1 MEKNNRNVSTKNK
14 DWILQ
19 TSETRRTFAKSTW
32 IPLRALSNEEKGIC
46 EKIGYVSE
54 YFGCGTVAL
63 PPESIDIGDKLSWNA
78 IGIGQDVEPYVYDDG
93 HYKSIDQYEYNEK
106 ECIGLNLVF
115 DYPQPIV
122 GGRKWTL
129 NPDLVV
135 ALGLIKEGN
144 TWVRPEEDFTIVA
157 RELFDEKGNHTLIE
171 IKKEYLLDYL
181 AARNHSLRLSYY
193 RQRVENIESLESS
206 PYNNLVNHE
215 EQRDNGQFELVIR
228 DLEDVYGG
236 SWALFRVWRTDIDE
250 EEDAPVMETEN
261 DKNTAYENSQGNR
274 TGFKGIRVA
283 GEFWRDEWIHHNNIS
298 TRVRRDVDQT
308 LPSFITETDGTT
320 MASINLNDED
330 IGRWLWFRSNIINE
344 LLNHRGFSLE
354 WYTAETGGIKS
365 TSGYKTHFGINSSS
379 FITVYARDIA
389 RLATWEQKIWAAY
402 NILPEGKVSSE
413 LLSAQV
419 KAQVAPTHAAEVL
432 LFKSMELLEDGFKNQ
447 YNVDL
452 FLNKIEETQF
462 TNEISRFLSTD
473 HASLLRL
480 AKELIRVFS
489 ERINKSELKKLSTH
503 PKKKDLG
510 SNKLLEDI
518 LAQKI
523 GTDEAREIFGV
534 IVGTYDM
541 RIGDA
546 HPTSSKISDAL
557 KLAQIDENNSCL
569 RQGEQLISN
578 FGQVVWLIGKFLF
591 EESTEQKA
599 VSTL

>member
-1 MEKNNRNVSTKNK
+1 MKKNDEDIRKK

-19 TSETRRTFAKSTW
+19 TSETRRTFEKSTW
-32 IPLRALSNEEKGIC
+32 IPLRALSSEEKGSY
-46 EKIGYVSE
+46 EKVGYVSE

-63 PPESIDIGDKLSWNA
+63 PPKSFDIGKELSWNS

-93 HYKSIDQYEYNEK
+93 YYKSIDQYEYNDK
-106 ECIGLNLVF
+106 EQIGLNLVF
-115 DYPQPIV
+115 DYPQPVV

-144 TWVRPEEDFTIVA
+144 NWIRPEEDFTIVA
-157 RELFDEKGNHTLIE
+157 QEVFDERGNHTLIE

-193 RQRVENIESLESS
+193 RQRVENIESLENS
-206 PYNNLVNHE
+206 PYNDLVNHK
-215 EQRDNGQFELVIR
+215 EQRDNGQFELLIR

-250 EEDAPVMETEN
+250 EEDAPVMEAEN
-261 DKNTAYENSQGNR
+261 NENTASENSQGNR
-274 TGFKGIRVA
+274 TGFTGVRVA
-283 GEFWRDEWIHHNNIS
+283 GEFWRDEWIHHKNVS
-298 TRVRRDVDQT
+298 TRVRRDMDQT
-308 LPSFITETDGTT
+308 LPSFVAETDGTT
-320 MASINLNDED
+320 IASVDLNNED
-330 IGRWLWFRSNIINE
+330 IGRWLWFRSNVINE
-344 LLNHRGFSLE
+344 LLSHRGFSLE

-379 FITVYARDIA
+379 FVTVYAYDIA

-402 NILPEGKVSSE
+402 NVLPEGKVSAE

-419 KAQVAPTHAAEVL
+419 KAQVAPTYAAEVL
-432 LFKSMELLEDGFKNQ
+432 LFKSMELLEKGFKNK
-447 YNVDL
+447 YNINL
-452 FLNKIEETQF
+452 FLNKIEKIQF
-462 TNEISRFLSTD
+462 SSEISRFSSID
-473 HASLLRL
+473 QASLLRL
-480 AKELIRVFS
+480 AKEVIRVFS
-489 ERINKSELKKLSTH
+489 ERLNKSELKKLSTH

-523 GTDEAREIFGV
+523 GTDKAHEIFGV
-534 IVGTYDM
+534 IAGVYDM

-557 KLAQIDENNSCL
+557 KLAKIDENNSFL

-578 FGQVVWLIGKFLF
+578 FGQAVWLIGKLIF
-591 EESTEQKA
+591 EEPNKSKA
-599 VSTL
+599 TSNP